1 MIVVQEWQHTL
12 DIVCQILR
20 ARQSERYV
28 GHGFVGSGRHSWI
41 HGVCCLLQAAGRDA
55 GKHYFAR
62 SSFRLGQV
70 LSFWGGWGGVEGW
83 SRLGQGYDRVF
94 SHLSKPRNKIIVE
107 TFGQLKALYKH
118 LLGE

>member
-1 MIVVQEWQHTL
+1 MIVVQEWQHTP

-62 SSFRLGQV
+62 SSFRSGSGIVLLGV
-70 LSFWGGWGGVEGW
+70 GGEGW
-83 SRLGQGYDRVF
+83 RGGHVSVRGMTEF
-94 SHLSKPRNKIIVE
+94 SV
-107 TFGQLKALYKH
+107 T
-118 LLGE
+118 

>member
-1 MIVVQEWQHTL
+1 M
-12 DIVCQILR
+12 
-20 ARQSERYV
+20 
-28 GHGFVGSGRHSWI
+28 
-41 HGVCCLLQAAGRDA
+41 
-55 GKHYFAR
+55 
-62 SSFRLGQV
+62 
-70 LSFWGGWGGVEGW
+70 EGW